1 MKGTAHATENVVER
15 VGTRLTLPLHE
26 SHNPLLQEFT
36 FNNKV
41 KHSYSDDV
49 KNPRLQLRFM
59 FKP

>member
-1 MKGTAHATENVVER
+1 
-15 VGTRLTLPLHE
+15 
-26 SHNPLLQEFT
+26 LQEFT